1 MYGYPHEPLGDLEGD
16 GDEDGDEDAMDIDQF
31 LEYRECE

>member
-16 GDEDGDEDAMDIDQF
+16 GDEDAMDIDQF